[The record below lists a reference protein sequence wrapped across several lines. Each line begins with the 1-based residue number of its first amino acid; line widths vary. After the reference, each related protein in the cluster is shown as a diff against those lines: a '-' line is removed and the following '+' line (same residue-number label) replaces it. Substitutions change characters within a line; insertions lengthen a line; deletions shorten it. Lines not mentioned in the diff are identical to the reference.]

1 MNKTASAS
9 SQAQDGI
16 VEFIKDKG
24 LTSGDP
30 LPSEAILCEQLGFS
44 RTSIRQAIHTLSSL
58 DIIEVRHGH
67 GTFVSNMSLQPLIKG
82 MILRTTLGSEKS
94 LETLD
99 EIVELRSAIDHSLAN
114 ELVDT
119 WKGQDISEITAI
131 VDDMRAQHEN
141 GKPFHQQDKLFHQ
154 KLLEPTHN
162 SIMKELS
169 DAFWE
174 IHMALMPRLEVVMP
188 GDINITIQAHASMIE
203 ALQVGNTERY
213 QQLVDEHYAPLRRT
227 IANARR

>member
-1 MNKTASAS
+1 MDKAASAS
-9 SQAQDGI
+9 SRAQDGI

-24 LTSGDP
+24 LNPGDP
-30 LPSEAILCEQLGFS
+30 LPSEAFLCEQLGFS

-82 MILRTTLGSEKS
+82 MILRTILGSEQS
-94 LETLD
+94 LQTLD
-99 EIVELRSAIDHSLAN
+99 EIVELRSAIDHSLAD
-114 ELVDT
+114 ELVEA
-119 WKGQDISEITAI
+119 WKGKDISEITGI
-131 VDDMRAQHEN
+131 VDEMRAQHEAGN
-141 GKPFHQQDKLFHQ
+141 PFFQQDKLFHQ

-162 SIMKELS
+162 AIMKELS

-188 GDINITIQAHASMIE
+188 GDIIITIQAHASMIE
-203 ALQVGNTERY
+203 ALQAGNTERY

-227 IANARR
+227 IANAQK